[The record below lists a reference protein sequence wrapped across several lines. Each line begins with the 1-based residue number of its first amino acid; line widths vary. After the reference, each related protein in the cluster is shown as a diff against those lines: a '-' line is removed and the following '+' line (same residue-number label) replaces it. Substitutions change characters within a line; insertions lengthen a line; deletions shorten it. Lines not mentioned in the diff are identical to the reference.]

1 MRLKNDFWPHCGVYV
16 GVRAGYCM
24 MIFGYEL
31 NCRDGNSVTIS
42 QFSNWTKG
50 CCTTFSLKD
59 KVDHFYLDNR
69 IEWWTMPKKNDSIIV
84 Y

>member
-1 MRLKNDFWPHCGVYV
+1 MRLENRLAPLCNLCKA
-16 GVRAGYCM
+16 RAGYCM
-24 MIFGYEL
+24 MIFGCDL
-31 NCRDGNSVTIS
+31 NWRDGNSVTIS

-69 IEWWTMPKKNDSIIV
+69 IEKCGQSQKKSDSIIV